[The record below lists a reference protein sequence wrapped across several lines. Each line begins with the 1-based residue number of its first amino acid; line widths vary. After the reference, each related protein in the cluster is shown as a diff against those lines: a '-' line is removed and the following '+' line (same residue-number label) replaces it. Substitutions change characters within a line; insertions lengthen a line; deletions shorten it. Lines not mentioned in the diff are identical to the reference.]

1 MKALT
6 FFAAATLLCC
16 GCSKTRQTQADVYKA
31 IESDLRLPSE
41 EQARKGRYAEMRV
54 AARLDESYNA
64 ISYDLMPIKLQKGR
78 GDFFDSVVFLRTVHF
93 LGPQHQS
100 SVLEEEI
107 YVLEYA
113 VALVVHEAEHS
124 LRFGIALLR
133 RFNIPLHR
141 FQGILRHAPAPLVHY
156 AEDVLRVSISLFGL
170 FPRLTQRLRKATDT
184 KRADAQ
190 KRRVRNLMVEPCARG
205 RPNQRKLARVG
216 VITTLSEREEQ
227 DAMTFKLHVRDFARA
242 GSYPVNLW
250 NVFNGTRGGLLPRGT
265 DIVRIPRCCLP
276 ELDINCHQHG
286 QDGY

>member
-107 YVLEYA
+107 YVYA
-113 VALVVHEAEHS
+113 GM
-124 LRFGIALLR
+124 FGRKPFILR
-133 RFNIPLHR
+133 RRVF
-141 FQGILRHAPAPLVHY
+141 
-156 AEDVLRVSISLFGL
+156 DV
-170 FPRLTQRLRKATDT
+170 
-184 KRADAQ
+184 RAKKITFEEFLSDV
-190 KRRVRNLMVEPCARG
+190 RRN
-205 RPNQRKLARVG
+205 
-216 VITTLSEREEQ
+216 
-227 DAMTFKLHVRDFARA
+227 
-242 GSYPVNLW
+242 
-250 NVFNGTRGGLLPRGT
+250 
-265 DIVRIPRCCLP
+265 
-276 ELDINCHQHG
+276 
-286 QDGY
+286 